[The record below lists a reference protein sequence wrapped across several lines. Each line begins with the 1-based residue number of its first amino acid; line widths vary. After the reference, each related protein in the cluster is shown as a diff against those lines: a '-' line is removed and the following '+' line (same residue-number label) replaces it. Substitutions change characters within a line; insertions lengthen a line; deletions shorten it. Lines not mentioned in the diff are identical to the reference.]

1 MHYCRPDRFGIV
13 PRWEPACGHDRSG
26 TGKCDYIGP
35 DASQTDENLGEA
47 ADGQAPHPQTENDGD
62 ASQDESLQLVLNL
75 VKATLVPR
83 LKQNPV
89 WNLMT
94 FPRLSIIFRMSC
106 LSLAGNQV
114 PNLAKVPPIPR
125 PSLIRE
131 EIAMSGFS
139 LVKMTIRPRLTRNQF
154 RMRRPARHPQ
164 GAAGAP
170 ARRYLRRNPNPML
183 LTLRPPM
190 RRKPIQGSPKNS
202 GCLAAPPEGRLH

>member
-1 MHYCRPDRFGIV
+1 MPPRLTKIWAKLRMARHRIPRLRMMGMHPKMNRF
-13 PRWEPACGHDRSG
+13 S
-26 TGKCDYIGP
+26 
-35 DASQTDENLGEA
+35 
-47 ADGQAPHPQTENDGD
+47 
-62 ASQDESLQLVLNL
+62 LVLNL

-89 WNLMT
+89 WNPMT
-94 FPRLSIIFRMSC
+94 FPRLSIIFEMSG

-154 RMRRPARHPQ
+154 RMRRPARARKAPQEHPQ
-164 GAAGAP
+164 
-170 ARRYLRRNPNPML
+170 
-183 LTLRPPM
+183 
-190 RRKPIQGSPKNS
+190 
-202 GCLAAPPEGRLH
+202 EGI

>member
-1 MHYCRPDRFGIV
+1 MNRF
-13 PRWEPACGHDRSG
+13 S
-26 TGKCDYIGP
+26 
-35 DASQTDENLGEA
+35 
-47 ADGQAPHPQTENDGD
+47 
-62 ASQDESLQLVLNL
+62 LVLNL

-89 WNLMT
+89 WNPMT
-94 FPRLSIIFRMSC
+94 FPRLSMIFEMSG
-106 LSLAGNQV
+106 LSLAGNQA

-154 RMRRPARHPQ
+154 RMRRPARRPQ

-202 GCLAAPPEGRLH
+202 GCLAGAARGSSPLTPSVPCRQIQTGCAAICWIWWNPLKVRRSSPAQSRVWSGWQTTRRCPMRSSTMVTSK